1 MPILNDII
9 DWVANKPS
17 FWKVAV
23 DRLIRNNQ
31 LSETDIS
38 ELMEICK
45 VDSGLSDFEFAA
57 LDLDD
62 LRAFADNSVN
72 DNNIILSKITNIDN
86 INALSKSSELE
97 FAPSGL
103 TIVYGDNGSGKSSYV
118 SILKH
123 SLMQLILKRD

>member
-9 DWVANKPS
+9 DWAVNKPS
-17 FWKVAV
+17 FWQVAV
-23 DRLIRNNQ
+23 DRLIRNNE
-31 LSETDIS
+31 LTETDIS
-38 ELMEICK
+38 QLQQICTSEFELSEVEFDA
-45 VDSGLSDFEFAA
+45 VDF
-57 LDLDD
+57 DD
-62 LRAFADNSVN
+62 LRDFSNNSVN
-72 DNNIILSKITNIDN
+72 DDNIILSKITNIDN

-123 SLMQLILKRD
+123 SCNTRGQK

>member
-1 MPILNDII
+1 MTILNDII

-23 DRLIRNNQ
+23 DHLIRNNQ

-38 ELMEICK
+38 ELKEICK
-45 VDSGLSDFEFAA
+45 VDSGLSDFEFDAI
-57 LDLDD
+57 DLDD

-72 DNNIILSKITNIDN
+72 DDNIILSKITNIDN
-86 INALSKSSELE
+86 INSLSKSNELD

-103 TIVYGDNGSGKSSYV
+103 TIVYGIIVQENLV
-118 SILKH
+118 
-123 SLMQLILKRD
+123 M